1 MEPKGGD
8 KPSNRK
14 SSRGVSRCRKQS
26 SRQYERALPL
36 AIPEIRPWGGVSKYK
51 ESAYGDVSG
60 LPVHRKLGLSPR
72 SHDADRLVTIAVL
85 QGAQL
90 TAFLAKF
97 ACPAVSSAA
106 LSFDGL
112 SRGLAVTGLRRFRKA
127 FGS

>member
-51 ESAYGDVSG
+51 ESAYGDVSS
-60 LPVHRKLGLSPR
+60 LPVLRELLMRR
-72 SHDADRLVTIAVL
+72 SHDADGLVTIAVL
-85 QGAQL
+85 QGTQL
-90 TAFLAKF
+90 TAFTVRVRL
-97 ACPAVSSAA
+97 PSSSLVSRPIS
-106 LSFDGL
+106 L
-112 SRGLAVTGLRRFRKA
+112 
-127 FGS
+127 

>member
-51 ESAYGDVSG
+51 ESAYGDVSSP
-60 LPVHRKLGLSPR
+60 PVHRELFMRR
-72 SHDADRLVTIAVL
+72 SHDADGFSAHCSVARNLANSLFRYVRLPSNSL
-85 QGAQL
+85 
-90 TAFLAKF
+90 
-97 ACPAVSSAA
+97 VSRPIS
-106 LSFDGL
+106 L
-112 SRGLAVTGLRRFRKA
+112 
-127 FGS
+127 